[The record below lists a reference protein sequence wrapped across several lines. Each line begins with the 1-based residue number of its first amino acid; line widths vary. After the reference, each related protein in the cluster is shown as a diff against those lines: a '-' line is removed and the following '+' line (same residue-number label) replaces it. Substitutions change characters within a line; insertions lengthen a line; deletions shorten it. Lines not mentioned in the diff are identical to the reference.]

1 MEDKEIKI
9 EDDSKRKVTHI
20 ELVFGSQ
27 EDLIELSA
35 SHQFKS
41 FILEES
47 LKSITHALISNLK
60 KAELFNIFNMS
71 VIIEIKRSQ
80 FKVVL
85 EKFNS
90 LFLEDE
96 EYERCNELQKL
107 IKKYKL

>member
-1 MEDKEIKI
+1 
-9 EDDSKRKVTHI
+9 
-20 ELVFGSQ
+20 
-27 EDLIELSA
+27 
-35 SHQFKS
+35 
-41 FILEES
+41 
-47 LKSITHALISNLK
+47 
-60 KAELFNIFNMS
+60 MS

-85 EKFNS
+85 EKITS

>member
-1 MEDKEIKI
+1 MKKKDIKAEEI
-9 EDDSKRKVTHI
+9 EKREVTHI
-20 ELVFGSQ
+20 ELTWDNVD
-27 EDLIELSA
+27 DLAELSA

-47 LKSITHALISNLK
+47 LKSITHALKSNLK

-85 EKFNS
+85 EKINS

-96 EYERCNELQKL
+96 EYERCSELQKL